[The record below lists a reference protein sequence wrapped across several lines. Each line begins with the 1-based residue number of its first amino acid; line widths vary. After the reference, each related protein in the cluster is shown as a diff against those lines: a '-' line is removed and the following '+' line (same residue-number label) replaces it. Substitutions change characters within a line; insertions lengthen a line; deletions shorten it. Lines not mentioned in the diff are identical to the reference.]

1 MIVENEFGL
10 LEKMLG
16 IEQLKFPSPALPT
29 ILGWKSFSL
38 ILGGLC
44 VNGVISSYM

>member
-1 MIVENEFGL
+1 MIAFQLWLDIKRECNRMIVENEFGL

-29 ILGWKSFSL
+29 ILG
-38 ILGGLC
+38 
-44 VNGVISSYM
+44 